1 MAADYLNLLTRR
13 DTLFALGVC
22 FVVVGVVL
30 RGFARSSRRDQALRK
45 QQMLDD
51 PDSVTSPDPLS
62 LWLENN
68 IGRLAGI
75 AIAAGILIIIA
86 GFWRK

>member
-1 MAADYLNLLTRR
+1 MAADYLELLTRR
-13 DTLFALGVC
+13 DTLLALGTC
-22 FVVVGVVL
+22 LVVIGIVL
-30 RGFARSSRRDQALRK
+30 RGFARSSRRDRALRK

-51 PDSVTSPDPLS
+51 PEPVLPPEPFS

-68 IGRLAGI
+68 IGRIAGI
-75 AIAAGILIIIA
+75 AIVAGILITIA